1 MANSSPRAGTAD
13 QPLTPNR
20 TSPRDEGRE
29 QKLVQVWR
37 SLSAPRRASALAWLA
52 FLITWVITRAITI
65 HGKGS
70 STGAAITIAGH
81 HIHHYLLG
89 LILLGLVSA
98 AALFWRPNR
107 GWQLLGLGFGVALAL
122 ILDEYALLLNLSDV
136 YWKSQ
141 GRLSVDVVLAF
152 LAAGGAYLAGMTWVH
167 ESLRRARRHT
177 RR

>member
-1 MANSSPRAGTAD
+1 MANSSPHADPTD
-13 QPLTPNR
+13 QPPGPSHS
-20 TSPRDEGRE
+20 SPHDEGRE
-29 QKLVQVWR
+29 QRLVEVWR

-65 HGKGS
+65 HGKSS
-70 STGAAITIAGH
+70 STGAAITVAGH

-107 GWQLLGLGFGVALAL
+107 GWQYLGLAFGVALAL

-136 YWKSQ
+136 YRKSPRPAQ
-141 GRLSVDVVLAF
+141 RRRRLGVSGRRRCLPGRDDV
-152 LAAGGAYLAGMTWVH
+152 GP
-167 ESLRRARRHT
+167 
-177 RR
+177 